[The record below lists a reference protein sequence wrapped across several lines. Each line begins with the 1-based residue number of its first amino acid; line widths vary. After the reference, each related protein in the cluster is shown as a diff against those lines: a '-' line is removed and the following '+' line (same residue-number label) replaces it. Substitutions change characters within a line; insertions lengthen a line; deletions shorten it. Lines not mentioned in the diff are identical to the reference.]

1 MITETDN
8 DLDLDFDQWQS
19 IEFEPEENEDIREDI
34 SYADGR
40 FEDEYEDDPYA
51 GVYYSDDGF

>member
-8 DLDLDFDQWQS
+8 NFD
-19 IEFEPEENEDIREDI
+19 IEPEENEDIREDI

>member
-8 DLDLDFDQWQS
+8 NFA
-19 IEFEPEENEDIREDI
+19 IEPEENEDIREDI